1 MKLIPQNYCPKIR
14 HGYILC
20 RAPARGAGC
29 ARLFFFLTL
38 YSNSI
43 PLIQMLE
50 QFGKYIV
57 EVADFLCG
65 YPLFFLLIGGG
76 IYLFLSSGFVSL
88 RRLPAAI
95 GELRKKNDARNGQ
108 ISSVQALASVIAA
121 TVGLGNIA
129 GVAIALVTGGPGA
142 IFWMWVSALVGMATK
157 YHEGVLAI
165 MYKGRDDTGAPQG
178 GPMHIITLGLGQR
191 WKPLARFFAVAGLFG
206 TLCIMNANQLTE
218 AFISTFSTPEGIES
232 SSFLSSAGGLVGLS
246 NDQTCRLLF
255 GIAIAAVVSVVILGG
270 IRRIANV
277 ASVMVPF
284 MVGIYFVMVLYIILS
299 HLGDVPAVFRNI
311 FSEAF
316 NLRAGFGALAGIAI
330 IGARRAAL
338 VNDAGIGTASIMHGA
353 SRNNSPVREGLIAM
367 LGPAVDSG
375 LVCTLTAVAIMLCVP
390 DLAAIQG
397 VKGLEVAVKAFGT
410 GIPGGE
416 YMLMF
421 IVLCFALS
429 SMFSYSF
436 YGSTCASYLFGSR
449 RSRWYLYLF
458 LASLVVFAIVPIEA
472 AVGMCDLFYALMA
485 FPTMLSILL
494 LSGRVRNA
502 TRRFFGKDSA
512 DGDGCPA
519 DKNE

>member
-1 MKLIPQNYCPKIR
+1 
-14 HGYILC
+14 
-20 RAPARGAGC
+20 
-29 ARLFFFLTL
+29 
-38 YSNSI
+38 
-43 PLIQMLE
+43 MLD
-50 QFGKYIV
+50 QLGKYIV
-57 EVADFLCG
+57 AVADFLCG

-76 IYLFLSSGFVSL
+76 LYLFLSSGAVSM

-95 GELRKKNDARNGQ
+95 RELRVKSDARNGQ

-129 GVAIALVTGGPGA
+129 GVAIALVMGGPGA

-165 MYKGRDDTGAPQG
+165 MYKGTDDSGRPQG
-178 GPMHIITLGLGQR
+178 GPMHIIERGLGPK
-191 WKPLARFFAVAGLFG
+191 WSPLAKFFAVAGLFG

-218 AFISTFSTPEGIES
+218 AVVSTFSTPESIES
-232 SSFLSSAGGLVGLS
+232 NALFSGVSSLTGLDNLHS
-246 NDQTCRLLF
+246 FKLLC

-284 MVGIYFVMVLYIILS
+284 MVGIYFVMVLYIIFTR
-299 HLGDVPAVFRNI
+299 LGDVPAVFARI

-316 NLRAGFGALAGIAI
+316 NLRAGLGALAGIAI

-353 SRNNSPVREGLIAM
+353 SRNNRPVREGLIAM
-367 LGPAVDSG
+367 LGPGIDSG
-375 LVCTLTAVAIMLCVP
+375 LVCTLTALAILLCVP
-390 DLAAIQG
+390 EVHDIEG
-397 VKGLEVAVKAFGT
+397 VKGLEVAMTAFSR
-410 GIPGGE
+410 GIPGGA

-421 IVLCFALS
+421 IVVCFALS

-436 YGSTCASYLFGSR
+436 YGSTCASYLFGTR
-449 RSRWYLYLF
+449 RSRWYVYLF
-458 LASLVVFAIVPIEA
+458 ILSLIICAVVPLEA

-485 FPTMLSILL
+485 IPTMITVVL
-494 LSGRVRNA
+494 LSGRVRKA
-502 TRRFFGKDSA
+502 TRDYFA
-512 DGDGCPA
+512 
-519 DKNE
+519 KNTVKPQE